1 MYHLLILYN
10 PYYKNDVIESHLEI
24 LKRKRKVA
32 FGKLK
37 SPLRNSSTLDSDPK
51 TDNLAHL
58 ESTTESTPK
67 ITPKSAQSPIDSND
81 SHTLES
87 SIIEC
92 QESHA
97 KDSHTISHAPKSEIA
112 KSPTLETLAH
122 HTSVDSPLQLFLT
135 DYASLFVAKVTRMVA
150 SEELSEQEKRE
161 LESITPSYY
170 ASASLNVEL
179 WLIIEDMRELV
190 RNDFVRVRDSLA
202 NFTTPHNG
210 NHTYAL
216 YGNAYTYPLIVQSK
230 KEAWYFR
237 THGDFRADSRR
248 DLRALEFVADSNAKA
263 DSKRAFKADSQ
274 ALTQDSNGALPHYH
288 SIFKS
293 EEQIAMRERLIDY
306 ALGERAAGLLDVD
319 CMDNLVSAE
328 LEYQANKG
336 NPLYDSTGIVMW
348 YARTFELELAAFM
361 RAFLSS
367 LSLEDEEIL
376 ELIYNV
382 QGKSASV
389 QEWLELRAEIEPNL
403 GAYRYLLQNVRNT
416 ARIWQSAKPKS
427 HAPAQRT
434 KNQAQN
440 HTQNNAHTHKDS
452 ESLSPLA
459 LKLGGLER
467 SLDSKNGRDSQAGQ
481 NLTKTPTP
489 SLTQNLSQ
497 NLTRSSPTSSPAPTP
512 NLTQKQSPTQKYGA
526 LDSLSTLPTRF
537 DIVSLACHKI
547 PRFIEI
553 VQSIR
558 NPAAHSSKP
567 TITQAKILRA
577 QILGI
582 EGESLLCALCLA
594 RMALECGV

>member
-97 KDSHTISHAPKSEIA
+97 KDSHTISHTISHTPKSHAPKSEIA

-170 ASASLNVEL
+170 AKASLNVEL

-230 KEAWYFR
+230 REAWYFR

-248 DLRALEFVADSNAKA
+248 DLRALESGADSNA
-263 DSKRAFKADSQ
+263 KADSQ
-274 ALTQDSNGALPHYH
+274 ALTQDSKSALPHYH

-293 EEQIAMRERLIDY
+293 SEQIAMRERLIDF

-481 NLTKTPTP
+481 NLAHSKNHT
-489 SLTQNLSQ
+489 
-497 NLTRSSPTSSPAPTP
+497 PTP
-512 NLTQKQSPTQKYGA
+512 NLTQKQSPAQKYGA
-526 LDSLSTLPTRF
+526 QNHSTLDSLSTLPTRF

-567 TITQAKILRA
+567 TIAQAKILRA

-594 RMALECGV
+594 RMAL